1 MKFVRRN
8 NSATHRGGGGASISS
23 WMRLKKSI
31 AKRKRGLLIAASAL
45 LLMLLLGTGKL
56 NSTLHTAYDGE
67 ISKQILDG
75 KGELLERLP
84 NQRGHY
90 MTLGTSTPRVRELII
105 KKEDKFFYYH
115 PGINPGSIV
124 RGLFHSFVYGVHAGG
139 STITQ
144 QLVKNLLGHENNRTT
159 LNRLTESLYAMAL
172 ELYTPKDEIL
182 TMYLSTAYFGNQIE
196 GIEGGSQYYFGKN
209 TADLTDG
216 EIVRLIALLSAPSFQ
231 PGSAGN
237 TVRATGLGKRIG
249 VAEISAYASIPRAVR
264 ETKKDPAMFELASLA
279 PPANCGHACTLS
291 VDRELTAKI
300 REIVHDKLGTKQ
312 FNSVSNAAVVVIKL
326 GKNAEPNSLL
336 ALVGTPNPYGSADG
350 NQINMALSPRPIGS
364 TWKPYIYG
372 KAIEAGARPY
382 SLIDD
387 TEYRYEI
394 GTGYAFYPKN
404 YDGIYRG
411 DVTLHYALS
420 NSLNVPA
427 VRALQLDGVDAFG
440 TFMKD
445 TLGFIPRQ
453 SFDTYQL
460 SVALGGLEMNPLLLA
475 HYFTVF
481 PRNGMLAPLELLKG
495 TAMEIPMSI
504 LPTQPRRIFYS
515 TTTALINKMLSDRLM
530 GVEQFG
536 LEGNLNLPFAEYAVK
551 TGTSYDYHDSWTV
564 GYTPDAVV
572 VVWIGNSNNKPMDL
586 LTGARGAGKIWNDVM
601 TLLLARGDIQ
611 PQAFETSAIVDVET
625 KDGRSLGLIDD
636 DVEYSRNIMKDHET
650 ILEPHDKDVLQYQ
663 HGMSVPL
670 RATKSLS
677 WRVNGKI
684 LGDGEKIFWSPT
696 EAGDYTI
703 EANEKGG
710 LLVATLHLHVVE

>member
-1 MKFVRRN
+1 MKI
-8 NSATHRGGGGASISS
+8 SATKRFFIF
-23 WMRLKKSI
+23 LKK
-31 AKRKRGLLIAASAL
+31 RKKGLFISLCAL
-45 LLMLLLGTGKL
+45 LLILLLRTGMI
-56 NSTLHTAYDGE
+56 NATLHRAYEGE
-67 ISKQILDG
+67 ISRQILDS
-75 KGELLERLP
+75 KGELLKRLP

-90 MTLGTSTPRVRELII
+90 MTLGTSTPRVRTLVVE
-105 KKEDKFFYYH
+105 KEDKLFYYH

-124 RGLFHSFVYGVHAGG
+124 RGLFHSLIYGVHAGG

-144 QLVKNLLGHENNRTT
+144 QLVKNLLGHENSRTT
-159 LNRLTESLYAMAL
+159 GNRITESLYAMAL

-182 TMYLSTAYFGNQIE
+182 TMYLNTAYFGNQIE
-196 GIEGGSQYYFGKN
+196 GIEGGAQYYFGKN
-209 TADLTDG
+209 TAELTDG

-237 TVRATGLGKRIG
+237 TARATELGKRIG
-249 VAEISAYASIPRAVR
+249 VTEISAYTSVPRAVR
-264 ETKKDPAMFELASLA
+264 EIKNDPAMFELASLS
-279 PPANCGHACTLS
+279 PLANCGHTCTLS
-291 VDRELTAKI
+291 VDGELTATI
-300 REIVHDKLGTKQ
+300 REIVRDKLGTKQ
-312 FNSVSNAAVVVIKL
+312 FASVSNAAVVVIKL
-326 GKNAEPNSLL
+326 GKNAEPNKLL

-350 NQINMALSPRPIGS
+350 NQINMALLPRPIGS
-364 TWKPYIYG
+364 TWKPFIYG

-387 TEYRYEI
+387 TEFRYEI

-427 VRALQLDGVDAFG
+427 VRALQFDGIDAFG
-440 TFMKD
+440 IFMKN

-481 PRNGMLAPLELLKG
+481 PRNGILAPLELLQG
-495 TAMEIPMSI
+495 AAVEIPMSTA
-504 LPTQPRRIFYS
+504 LAQPRRIFYS
-515 TTTALINKMLSDRLM
+515 TTTALMNKMLSDRLM

-564 GYTPDAVV
+564 GYTPDVVV

-601 TLLLARGDIQ
+601 SLLYARGDIR
-611 PQAFETSAIVDVET
+611 PQSFQTSAIVDVET
-625 KDGRSLGLIDD
+625 TEGRSLGLPDD
-636 DVEYSRNIMKDHET
+636 DVEYSRTVMKDHEA
-650 ILEPHDKDVLQYQ
+650 ILEPHDGDVLLYQ
-663 HGMSVPL
+663 PDMSVPL
-670 RATKSLS
+670 RATRPLV
-677 WRVNGKI
+677 WRIDGTI
-684 LGDGEKIFWSPT
+684 LGEGEKIFWSP
-696 EAGDYTI
+696 AKIGNYTI
-703 EANEKGG
+703 AANEKGG
-710 LLVATLHLHVVE
+710 LLVATLHLHVVN